1 MKIFHVGTL
10 HPDMEEFIMDAE
22 VIDDLFE
29 NQDPKKVKKL
39 EKELIKRFKRHEGNP
54 AFKALGERLEEI
66 RNRAEQGLLQSIDFV
81 KELCKLAKET
91 LIEEEKIKSELEKR
105 SATEALTEL
114 FLELKTEKTPAVVER
129 IVADIDEIVKIVRFP
144 GWQSSLAGE
153 REVKG
158 L

>member
-1 MKIFHVGTL
+1 M
-10 HPDMEEFIMDAE
+10 
-22 VIDDLFE
+22 
-29 NQDPKKVKKL
+29 
-39 EKELIKRFKRHEGNP
+39 
-54 AFKALGERLEEI
+54 
-66 RNRAEQGLLQSIDFV
+66 

-153 REVKG
+153 REVKRS
-158 L
+158 LRKTLLKYQLHKNEELFNRAYEYINQYY